1 MCPACIAMSLYVLGG
16 VSAGAGTTYVAAK
29 VLRKR
34 RDADASTRPHHNQGT
49 AHASKEDRL
58 EK

>member
-16 VSAGAGTTYVAAK
+16 VSAGAGTTYVAAR

-34 RDADASTRPHHNQGT
+34 RDAEAASPPTDHQGNPHASTEN
-49 AHASKEDRL
+49 RL